1 MKKKII
7 ITSFAFVFGIFVLC
21 ICFGYDK
28 IQAWHNNKILWNETV
43 KIMDEGFDM
52 DIESWEFDYEYE
64 NTLERSAYE
73 GDMRVWFKTTTE
85 HAEEMLEKYKDIV
98 LIDTGLHSSEQQ
110 IVSGRLGVPEGTLNE
125 NGRTIFFYN
134 SPIREFDLEERPST
148 CFQMI
153 HIQKNEDGTVTVLF
167 DYLEG

>member
-43 KIMDEGFDM
+43 KIMDEVFDM

-98 LIDTGLHSSEQQ
+98 EVDTELYSGDQLA
-110 IVSGRLGVPEGTLNE
+110 VSRQLGVPEDTLNE
-125 NGRTIFFYN
+125 NGRTVFLY
-134 SPIREFDLEERPST
+134 SAPVRELDLEGKPKT

-153 HIQKNEDGTVTVLF
+153 HTQKNEDGTVTVLF